1 MTATALLSMLDG
13 VVGRGNGKWTARCPA
28 HPDRKPSLSVSDGE
42 RGVLVHCW
50 AGCSLGAIT
59 SAMNL
64 TIKDLFY
71 DAPDSHTATAA
82 WRRRV
87 ILKKQHAR
95 QQEVVG
101 YVVDALREAEA
112 FLRSRRGLDIS
123 GWTDAQLD
131 ADLNC
136 VADAYAL
143 LDAEERG
150 YGNDD

>member
-1 MTATALLSMLDG
+1 MTATDLLSALDG
-13 VVGRGNGKWTARCPA
+13 VRSRGSGKWSAKCPA
-28 HPDRKPSLSVSDGE
+28 HSDHSPSLSITEGKKA
-42 RGVLVHCW
+42 VLLKCW

-71 DAPDSHTATAA
+71 DAPDTHTATET
-82 WRRRV
+82 RRRRA
-87 ILKKQHAR
+87 ILKQQHAR

-112 FLRSRRGLDIS
+112 FLRLRRGLDIS
-123 GWTDAQLD
+123 GWTDTQLD

>member
-1 MTATALLSMLDG
+1 M
-13 VVGRGNGKWTARCPA
+13 K
-28 HPDRKPSLSVSDGE
+28 
-42 RGVLVHCW
+42 
-50 AGCSLGAIT
+50 
-59 SAMNL
+59 L

-71 DAPDSHTATAA
+71 DTPDSHTATEAG
-82 WRRRV
+82 RRHA
-87 ILKKQHAR
+87 ILKQRHAR
-95 QQEVVG
+95 QQKVVG